1 MLRTRRIQAG
11 FSFIFAGLFLLI
23 FTASGAAQTQQKVLQ
38 WSDHPIGSRN
48 ARATAPRQIF
58 DQLDAIEIQSINLGG
73 KSIAIGEPFSA
84 DEDWLR
90 DLTFRVKNISDRE
103 LTGIQ
108 ITLILPEMEKPIQV
122 PYVSGC
128 RHDKNQPCIGPGY
141 EVDLRLPPIKLYDWV
156 KSVVATETE
165 LRKITKATIYH
176 VLISLPGD
184 ITWSSG
190 CVKAKDPKQACPEHV
205 H

>member
-1 MLRTRRIQAG
+1 M
-11 FSFIFAGLFLLI
+11 LI

-38 WSDHPIGSRN
+38 WSDHPTGSHNER
-48 ARATAPRQIF
+48 TAAPNQIF
-58 DQLDAIEIQSINLGG
+58 KQLDAIEIQSINLGG

-90 DLTFRVKNISDRE
+90 DLTFRVKNVSDKD
-103 LTGIQ
+103 LMGIQ
-108 ITLILPEMEKPIQV
+108 ITLILPELKKPIQV
-122 PYVSGC
+122 PYVRGC
-128 RHDKNQPCIGPGY
+128 RHDKNQPCIRPGE
-141 EVDLRLPPIKLYDWV
+141 EVEIRIAAIKLYDWV

-165 LRKITKATIYH
+165 LRNITKAAIYH
-176 VLISLPGD
+176 VLVSLPGD

-190 CVKAKDPKQACPEHV
+190 CVKTKDPRQACPEHV

>member
-1 MLRTRRIQAG
+1 MLRTSRFRAG
-11 FSFIFAGLFLLI
+11 FSSIFAGLCLLT
-23 FTASGAAQTQQKVLQ
+23 FTGSGAAQTQQKVLL
-38 WSDHPIGSRN
+38 WSDHPSGSHNER
-48 ARATAPRQIF
+48 TSAPHQIF
-58 DQLDAIEIQSINLGG
+58 KQLDLIEIQSINLGG
-73 KSIAIGEPFSA
+73 KSVAIGEPFSA

-90 DLTFRVKNISDRE
+90 DLTFRVKNVSDRE

-128 RHDKNQPCIGPGY
+128 RHDKNQPCIGPGV
-141 EVDLRLPPIKLYDWV
+141 EVELRLPQIKLYDWV

-190 CVKAKDPKQACPEHV
+190 CVRTKDPKQACPV
-205 H
+205 HIH

>member
-1 MLRTRRIQAG
+1 MPRTTRIRAS

-38 WSDHPIGSRN
+38 WSDHPAGSHNER
-48 ARATAPRQIF
+48 TAAPLQIF
-58 DQLDAIEIQSINLGG
+58 KQLDAIKIQSIDLGG
-73 KSIAIGEPFSA
+73 KSIAIGEPFAA

-90 DLTFRVKNISDRE
+90 DLTFRVKNVSDKD
-103 LTGIQ
+103 LMGIQ
-108 ITLILPEMEKPIQV
+108 ITLILPELKKPIQV
-122 PYVSGC
+122 PYVRGC
-128 RHDKNQPCIGPGY
+128 SHDKNQPCIRPGE
-141 EVDLRLPPIKLYDWV
+141 EVEIRIAAIKLYDWV

-165 LRKITKATIYH
+165 LRNITKATIYH
-176 VLISLPGD
+176 VLVSLPGD

-190 CVKAKDPKQACPEHV
+190 CVKTKDPRQACPEHV